1 MQASGL
7 KVLVIDDEDAM
18 REVLGLRLSQWGYR
32 VARAASAAQGWEQ
45 IAHFQP
51 DIVICDVVMPDQSG
65 LELVNRASREEV
77 EAAFVMITAHGTVDI
92 AVEAMKNGAFDF
104 LTKPLDYKK
113 LRAVLRAAA
122 AERESCLQMR
132 DLGAQLEAGGG
143 LGELVGRSHE
153 MLQVYGLIRQYA
165 QTDASVLIT
174 GESGTGKDLAARTIH
189 RLGARGS
196 SPFVAINSAAIPSE
210 LIESELF
217 GHEKGAFTGAG
228 EVRPGCFEQ
237 AHGGTLFLDEIAE
250 MPVHLQPKLLRVLED
265 VRVRRLGARQEKRC
279 DVRLLTATNRDPRKA
294 VEEGKLR
301 EDLYYRIQVLTL
313 EMPPLRERREDLQL
327 LSLYFLDRFRVKHG
341 SQSKGFRESSLDL
354 LGAYAWPGNVRELRN
369 LIERAVVL
377 AGDGWIEHSHFPP
390 YLSGREFRGA
400 HGLQIPADITAAE
413 AEKRFILHTL
423 DRVHNNKAEA
433 ARQLGLDVKTIRN
446 KLKAYEADQDAPGS
460 RAGDLG

>member
-1 MQASGL
+1 MQVKGL
-7 KVLVIDDEDAM
+7 KVLVIDDADAM

-32 VARAASAAQGWEQ
+32 VSRAASAVLGWEQ
-45 IAHFQP
+45 IVRWQP

-65 LELVNRASREEV
+65 LQLVKRATGQEI
-77 EAAFVMITAHGTVDI
+77 EAAFIMITAHGTVDI
-92 AVEAMKNGAFDF
+92 AVEAMKNGALDF

-113 LRAVLRAAA
+113 LLAILQAAA
-122 AERESCLQMR
+122 ADRESCRQMR
-132 DLGAQLEAGGG
+132 HLGARLEAGGG
-143 LGELVGRSHE
+143 LGELVGQNHE

-165 QTDASVLIT
+165 QTDASVLIS

-189 RLGARGS
+189 QLGSRGS

-228 EVRPGCFEQ
+228 EARPGCFEQ
-237 AHGGTLFLDEIAE
+237 AHGGTLFMDEIAE

-265 VRVRRLGARQEKRC
+265 GRVRRLGARQEKRC
-279 DVRLLTATNRDPRKA
+279 DVRLLTATNQDPRKA

-301 EDLYYRIQVLTL
+301 EDLYYRIQVLFL
-313 EMPPLRERREDLQL
+313 EMPPLRERSDDVQL
-327 LSLYFLDRFRVKHG
+327 LSLYFLDRFRVKHA
-341 SQSKGFRESSLDL
+341 SQSKGFRDSSRDL

-377 AGDGWIEHSHFPP
+377 AGDGWIEPSHFPP
-390 YLSGREFRGA
+390 YLSGRELQGA
-400 HGLQIPADITAAE
+400 HGLQIPACITAAE

-423 DRVHNNKAEA
+423 DRVANNKAEA

-446 KLKAYEADQDAPGS
+446 KLKIYETGQDGPGS
-460 RAGDLG
+460 RGGDLA

>member
-1 MQASGL
+1 MQAKGL
-7 KVLVIDDEDAM
+7 KVLIIDDEDAM

-32 VARAASAAQGWEQ
+32 VSRAANAAQGWEQ

-65 LELVNRASREEV
+65 LELVNRASGEEI
-77 EAAFVMITAHGTVDI
+77 EAAFIMITAHGTVDI
-92 AVEAMKNGAFDF
+92 AVEAMKNGALDF

-113 LRAVLRAAA
+113 LLAVLQAAA
-122 AERESCLQMR
+122 AERESRLQMR
-132 DLGAQLEAGGG
+132 DLGARLEAGGG
-143 LGELVGRSHE
+143 LGELVGQSHE

-165 QTDASVLIT
+165 ETDASVLIT

-189 RLGARGS
+189 QLGSRGS
-196 SPFVAINSAAIPSE
+196 SPFVAVNSAAIPSE

-228 EVRPGCFEQ
+228 EARPGCFEQ
-237 AHGGTLFLDEIAE
+237 AHGGTLFMDEIAE

-265 VRVRRLGARQEKRC
+265 GRVRRLGARQEKRC

-301 EDLYYRIQVLTL
+301 EDLYYRVQVLIL
-313 EMPPLRERREDLQL
+313 EMPPLRERGEDVQL
-327 LSLYFLDRFRVKHG
+327 LSLYFLDRFRVKHR
-341 SQSKGFRESSLDL
+341 SQSKGFRDSSLDL
-354 LGAYAWPGNVRELRN
+354 LAAYTWPGNVRELRN

-390 YLSGREFRGA
+390 YLSGLEPHGV
-400 HGLQIPADITAAE
+400 HGLQIPAGTTAAE
-413 AEKRFILHTL
+413 AEKRLILHTL
-423 DRVHNNKAEA
+423 DRVANNKAEA

-446 KLKAYEADQDAPGS
+446 KLKTYETGQEAPGS
-460 RAGDLG
+460 RGGDLA